1 MRHEVGKVCGWRV
14 RRKHGEMLIKAF
26 VPRKLRAASGFV
38 DGEFV
43 LDSRVLCNSVGVGK
57 SWGRL
62 LYVDVRLVVECC
74 GGMVRSA

>member
-14 RRKHGEMLIKAF
+14 RRKHEEMLIKT
-26 VPRKLRAASGFV
+26 RATSRFV

-43 LDSRVLCNSVGVGK
+43 HDSRVLCDSAGVGK

-62 LYVDVRLVVECC
+62 LYVDARPVAECC
-74 GGMVRSA
+74 GGMVGS